1 MTNVDKFQ
9 LLKYNYNIMLWHQI
23 ENGERSNTS
32 LLRGS
37 GNWHWPSHLP
47 VYFSVKQTTLQQ
59 CNNTD
64 LSLLSFVYVYVVRHN
79 NTLLAVEAAWE
90 MWLDWQWTLM
100 FSTNRLKT
108 TLFSLNGAPNIEHKL
123 CKLQNLWI
131 MRFEEMAP
139 MSTFSRFPL
148 VSSSLV
154 WMMGPSWPCLACTL
168 PLPPPVLAQVH
179 GLDLI
184 HPQIRGEEGS
194 VPSMKQ

>member
-1 MTNVDKFQ
+1 MSNVDKFQ

-100 FSTNRLKT
+100 LSTNRLKT
-108 TLFSLNGAPNIEHKL
+108 TLFSLNGAPNIKHKL
-123 CKLQNLWI
+123 CKLQNLK
-131 MRFEEMAP
+131 
-139 MSTFSRFPL
+139 STYESWDSKKWHLCRHSL
-148 VSSSLV
+148 VSNSSV
-154 WMMGPSWPCLACTL
+154 PRWFGWW
-168 PLPPPVLAQVH
+168 VLA
-179 GLDLI
+179 DLAWPAHCHCHRQSSHRFMVLTWYI
-184 HPQIRGEEGS
+184 HR
-194 VPSMKQ
+194 